1 MNLTEEILT
10 NFTISN
16 DFNHDSD
23 QLTVQDQTLNTPE
36 KICIFIFWFLI
47 MFPGNGL
54 LLGLIQFDRLGGDP
68 LKRRIL
74 DQVSFQSSNPAKYF
88 FAIKSI
94 PNHFSNSCTPK
105 STS

>member
-1 MNLTEEILT
+1 
-10 NFTISN
+10 
-16 DFNHDSD
+16 
-23 QLTVQDQTLNTPE
+23 
-36 KICIFIFWFLI
+36 